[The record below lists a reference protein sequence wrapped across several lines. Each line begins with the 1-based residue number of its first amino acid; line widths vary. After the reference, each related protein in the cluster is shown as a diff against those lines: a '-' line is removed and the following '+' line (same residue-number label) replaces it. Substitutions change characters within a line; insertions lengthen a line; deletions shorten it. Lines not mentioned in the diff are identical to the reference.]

1 MLCQMFLMMLFPTV
15 PMCPSNVILD
25 FIPMIHFGQMFF
37 MLFPW
42 FSVSMN
48 FIPFALPNVSCS
60 TSAHMS
66 SKHVRYLIQMFCH
79 MFPCSI
85 VSPMLFPQS
94 FIIEHR
100 IREKQR
106 GSKSSRSFT
115 KSKHVQDSNHRLM
128 FNEMEHFTK
137 SS

>member
-1 MLCQMFLMMLFPTV
+1 
-15 PMCPSNVILD
+15 
-25 FIPMIHFGQMFF
+25 
-37 MLFPW
+37 
-42 FSVSMN
+42 
-48 FIPFALPNVSCS
+48 
-60 TSAHMS
+60 
-66 SKHVRYLIQMFCH
+66 MFCH